1 MPKDEFDSK
10 TAIADLSQ
18 MQELGKPKEEG
29 VPCLVQHNGA
39 NVGTRYLLYKE
50 KSSIGRSADCD
61 ISLPD
66 PSVSRQHAFI
76 YNDKSGVFVED
87 TKSSNGTF
95 INEKQITDKSPL
107 KDQDILRVGT
117 LLLKFF
123 SKDNVDGFIQDKIYR
138 LATIDAGTQIFN
150 KQYLQDTLE
159 NLFRKAKGSGKD
171 LSLVYFDL
179 DHFKKVND
187 TYGHGAGDQVLRDI
201 AKLVKQIVRKEDT
214 FARFGGE
221 EFVVILPNT
230 NLEQAIK
237 IAEAIRQNCEKFVQT
252 IVYEVNGKK
261 TQAQHIQTIS
271 LGVATCQQHM
281 TSPKELLEAADQ
293 KLYQSKK
300 NGRNRVTF

>member
-1 MPKDEFDSK
+1 MPKDEFESK
-10 TAIADLSQ
+10 TAIADLSKIQ
-18 MQELGKPKEEG
+18 GASTPKEEG
-29 VPCLVQHNGA
+29 IPCLVQYNGA
-39 NVGTRYLLYKE
+39 NIGTRYLLYKE
-50 KSSIGRSADCD
+50 KTNIGRSADCD

-66 PSVSRQHAFI
+66 ISISRQHAFI

-87 TKSSNGTF
+87 TNSSNGTF
-95 INEKQITDKSPL
+95 VNEKKITSKSQL
-107 KDQDILRVGT
+107 KDQDTLRLGT

-159 NLFRKAKGSGKD
+159 NQFRKAKSSGKD
-171 LSLVYFDL
+171 LTIIYFDL

-187 TYGHGAGDQVLRDI
+187 TYGHVAGDQVLRDI
-201 AKLVKQIVRKEDT
+201 AKLVKKTVRKEDT

-221 EFVVILPNT
+221 EFVIILPNT

-237 IAEAIRQNCEKFVQT
+237 IAETIKQKCETFVQN
-252 IVYEVNGKK
+252 IIYELNGIK
-261 TQAQHIQTIS
+261 TQADYIQTIS
-271 LGVATCQQHM
+271 LGLATCQQQM
-281 TSPKELLEAADQ
+281 NSPKDLLEAADQ

-300 NGRNRVTF
+300 NGRNRLTF